1 MSTNAQKPSSKAIHG
16 KALGVIAAFLLLSG
30 CATTSNVQQ
39 IDQLESIGED
49 PRIIL
54 MPPDIRYYLLTTSG
68 LPEANEEWTEAAKA
82 NFSKAL
88 LDYADDIGADL
99 KTISADNLTPDEIK
113 YETLHSAVGLTLM
126 QHHFGYTPL
135 PSKAG
140 NFDWS
145 LGPDISSIA
154 DNHAA
159 DYALFVYYRDYQASG
174 GRVAFAILAA
184 VAGASVGTGS
194 EHGFA
199 SLVDLSTGDI
209 VWFNMVNAG
218 VGELRDADSARKTV
232 DALFKD
238 IPTADAPPETEVQ

>member
-1 MSTNAQKPSSKAIHG
+1 MSTNAQKPSGKAIHG
-16 KALGVIAAFLLLSG
+16 EALGVIASFLLLSG

-39 IDQLESIGED
+39 IDQLESIGEN
-49 PRIIL
+49 PRIVL
-54 MPPDIRYYLLTTSG
+54 MPPDIRYYLLTASG
-68 LPEANEEWTEAAKA
+68 IPEANEEWTEAANA

-88 LDYADDIGADL
+88 LDYADDIGADV

-140 NFDWS
+140 IFDWS

-194 EHGFA
+194 EHGFWA
-199 SLVDLSTGDI
+199 RDQIAARRAMAALLRSLGH
-209 VWFNMVNAG
+209 
-218 VGELRDADSARKTV
+218 
-232 DALFKD
+232 
-238 IPTADAPPETEVQ
+238 